1 MKKLSVILLLFFI
14 IGTKTSVAQTID
26 FELPDLDGNSVK
38 LSALLE
44 KGPVFISFWA
54 TWCIPC
60 KEEMRV
66 MNEIHKKY
74 RDSGFVYVAVNRDD
88 IKSVPKVK
96 PYIESKGYDF
106 LVVLDTDAHFFESL
120 GGQQIPFAVLVSKK
134 GEILKTY
141 STGYSAGDEIELEKD
156 IVEALGQSKED
167 KK

>member
-1 MKKLSVILLLFFI
+1 MRKLILLLSLSLLFSAKICF
-14 IGTKTSVAQTID
+14 AQAID
-26 FELPDLDGNSVK
+26 FDLPDLEGNSVK
-38 LSALLE
+38 LTGLLE

-66 MNEIHKKY
+66 MNEIYRKY
-74 RDSGFVYVAVNRDD
+74 KDSGFVYVAINRDD
-88 IKSVPKVK
+88 VKSVPKVR

-106 LVVLDTDAHFFESL
+106 IVVFDTDAHVFETF
-120 GGQQIPFAVLVSKK
+120 GGQQIPFAVLLNKK
-134 GEILKTY
+134 GDVLHTY

-156 IVEALGQSKED
+156 IVKALSESKAE